1 MSPAIPDPTT
11 AAVGRCDVEGEFP
24 IGTDSPG
31 GALPDARLRRASTLD
46 LESGPMSEPGGI
58 VAAGHPRSAEV
69 GAGVLRAGGN
79 AVDAAI
85 ATVLASWVCEPLLT
99 GPGAG
104 GYMLV
109 GGSRRRARAAR
120 LLRRGARERATSG
133 THVPLQP
140 YEVDF
145 GDTTQVFNCGV
156 AVVRRARQPGRAR
169 GAPASA
175 GGRFRSPTSRRPR
188 RRWRA
193 RACR

>member
-1 MSPAIPDPTT
+1 MSPAIPAPTT

-31 GALPDARLRRASTLD
+31 GALLDARLRRASTLD

-99 GPGAG
+99 GPARAGTCSWREPASSPHCSISSSRRPGAG
-104 GYMLV
+104 HEG
-109 GGSRRRARAAR
+109 
-120 LLRRGARERATSG
+120 E
-133 THVPLQP
+133 HVPLQP

-156 AVVRRARQPGRAR
+156 ASCGVPGSPA
-169 GAPASA
+169 GLAAAASA
-175 GGRFRSPTSRRPR
+175 GERFRSPTSRRPR